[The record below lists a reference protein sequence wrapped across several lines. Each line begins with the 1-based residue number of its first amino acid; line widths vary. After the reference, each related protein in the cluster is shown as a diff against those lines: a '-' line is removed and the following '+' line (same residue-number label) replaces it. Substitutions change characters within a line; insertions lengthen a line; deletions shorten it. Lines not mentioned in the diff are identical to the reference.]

1 MGFWIGIL
9 LGVALLV
16 TSTLLYREWRHWGS
30 PLILGGQPNYVQR
43 DARIESNRSSSR
55 LLLSKLPDCWAFIP
69 AYQAAVRPPCP
80 SLLNVA
86 RVPRSKKI

>member
-43 DARIESNRSSSR
+43 DARIESNRFSSR
-55 LLLSKLPDCWAFIP
+55 LLLSKLPDCWHSFP
-69 AYQAAVRPPCP
+69 PTKLPFDRRVRVC
-80 SLLNVA
+80 
-86 RVPRSKKI
+86 